1 MQWLTGVISFLKMG
15 MSTETVI
22 VPPNAT
28 TDRFEGVP
36 CKYRGGYPPSSINLN
51 KV

>member
-36 CKYRGGYPPSSINLN
+36 CKYRGRYQPLSTNLHT
-51 KV
+51 V